1 MNTKKS
7 KGKQKI
13 NIKKIE
19 RSKDRLVTLSKRRN
33 GIYTK
38 LCELSVLCGVHI
50 AFLGY
55 TDSGKPFTFG
65 SPSFQA
71 VAERFLNSDASSSSS
86 LQQSLFTVHHKQ
98 NVQELCTLYNNL
110 VEQTRAEE
118 VKAMK
123 AAASM
128 EPFPEDAWWKMHMT
142 KEQDQE
148 EAKKFLDKFEGLYEK
163 LCDEIDVRSQR
174 RDAARNHI

>member
-38 LCELSVLCGVHI
+38 LCELSVLCRIHI

-71 VAERFLNSDASSSSS
+71 
-86 LQQSLFTVHHKQ
+86 
-98 NVQELCTLYNNL
+98 NVQELCTLYNNV